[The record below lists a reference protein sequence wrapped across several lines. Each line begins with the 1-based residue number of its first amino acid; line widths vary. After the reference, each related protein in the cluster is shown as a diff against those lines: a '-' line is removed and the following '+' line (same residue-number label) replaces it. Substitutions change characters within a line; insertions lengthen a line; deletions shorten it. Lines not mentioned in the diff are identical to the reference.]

1 LSDRNFWA
9 AAVIVL
15 VGLVLLVWPWRSTGP
30 FRSQRAAL
38 TVRMVGVVVAVAGA
52 LTVILII

>member
-1 LSDRNFWA
+1 
-9 AAVIVL
+9 
-15 VGLVLLVWPWRSTGP
+15 VLLVWPWRSTGP